1 MKNKGFAL
9 LRVQL
14 LGLFGLNRL
23 LHSKDPREKSRNLL
37 FAVGMALVVL
47 IFVGYSALTAVGFA
61 ALGLIQALPPLMFAV
76 SAVIRCV

>member
-23 LHSKDPREKSRNLL
+23 LHSKDPRENPATSCSPW
-37 FAVGMALVVL
+37 AW
-47 IFVGYSALTAVGFA
+47 
-61 ALGLIQALPPLMFAV
+61 P
-76 SAVIRCV
+76 